1 MQCKNASSF
10 HTRQLNFPFS
20 KRPNEVEYSEFY
32 FDFNIVQLGFEATL
46 TLYIVQ
52 IAQHSC
58 HSVREIAPRFSLEVR
73 LY

>member
-1 MQCKNASSF
+1 MATVF
-10 HTRQLNFPFS
+10 TRLLNFPFS

-52 IAQHSC
+52 IA
-58 HSVREIAPRFSLEVR
+58 
-73 LY
+73 